1 MPQTHRRN
9 DTTGNTKSTKLRK
22 KKVLEQQSKK
32 ANGYELFFPP
42 KDGKRSRQKSS
53 FVMGQLRIFSHGS
66 GQTAAERKNQ
76 HQRGEKKKEQSS
88 GLTKETGPRRSK
100 GNQIRLSGFFQ
111 LSSDWSC
118 IRAARCQR
126 TECSLVLL
134 AAPVAIRSS
143 TGLLQLYCCCCSA
156 RNHYHSQSFLSFF
169 LSLFLCFVTRLQHP
183 IRN

>member
-1 MPQTHRRN
+1 
-9 DTTGNTKSTKLRK
+9 
-22 KKVLEQQSKK
+22 
-32 ANGYELFFPP
+32 
-42 KDGKRSRQKSS
+42 
-53 FVMGQLRIFSHGS
+53 MGQLRIFSQES
-66 GQTAAERKNQ
+66 GQTAAERKNP
-76 HQRGEKKKEQSS
+76 HQRREKKEKSS

-118 IRAARCQR
+118 IRAACCQH

-156 RNHYHSQSFLSFF
+156 RNHYHSHVFSFF
-169 LSLFLCFVTRLQHP
+169 LSLSLLLLDCNTPLE
-183 IRN
+183 IRWN